1 MQDPYGFNGD
11 GANIPPGATV
21 NDLMKNLNQEYEN
34 LGFDEGPSYKGSPQI
49 EPARMAAEANAKIN
63 T

>member
-1 MQDPYGFNGD
+1 MV
-11 GANIPPGATV
+11 ANIPPGATV

-34 LGFDEGPSYKGSPQI
+34 LGFEEGPSYTGEPQI

>member
-1 MQDPYGFNGD
+1 MDLMVMV
-11 GANIPPGATV
+11 ANIPPGATV

-34 LGFDEGPSYKGSPQI
+34 LGFEEGPSYTGSPQI
-49 EPARMAAEANAKIN
+49 EPARMAAEQMQKIN